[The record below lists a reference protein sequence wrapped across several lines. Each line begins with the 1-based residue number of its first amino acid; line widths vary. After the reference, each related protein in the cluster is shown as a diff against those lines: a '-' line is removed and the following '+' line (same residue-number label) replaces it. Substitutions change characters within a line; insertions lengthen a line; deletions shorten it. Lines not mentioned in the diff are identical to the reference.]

1 MKSKASFLHKP
12 HLIHA
17 STNRQIKNNKLFIK
31 TKKAKRRGYIKIALK
46 IIEG

>member
-17 STNRQIKNNKLFIK
+17 STNGQNQNNKLFIK
-31 TKKAKRRGYIKIALK
+31 IKKAKRRRYIK